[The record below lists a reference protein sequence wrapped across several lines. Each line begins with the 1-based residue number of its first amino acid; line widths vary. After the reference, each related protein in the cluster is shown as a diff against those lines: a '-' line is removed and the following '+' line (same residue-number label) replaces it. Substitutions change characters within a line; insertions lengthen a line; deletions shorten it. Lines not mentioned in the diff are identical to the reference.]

1 MLFDCKHCNDSQLLS
16 VGTGLQWLPA
26 VLNCGSCSCSMLRTG
41 FACCIYMSW
50 CRAFLDWVGQFDPS
64 FPNPL
69 AFFYCWCIPKPSCS
83 WTKSSPLKSSLTS
96 GSSMHC
102 RTLHLRPLFFSPAH
116 SELILKAVT
125 SYYLHC
131 LTVLTG
137 PSASISIAF
146 LTDNFWKPSKI
157 TWKQIW
163 ANNSTQTLYKNWKH
177 WKYQVRQHRWKQKVM
192 VHHNNLWSE
201 VSARHAEFSQF
212 PMFLLQNSRIC
223 RVYLW
228 GLFFLFHSF
237 IRQIDIIS

>member
-1 MLFDCKHCNDSQLLS
+1 M
-16 VGTGLQWLPA
+16 
-26 VLNCGSCSCSMLRTG
+26 
-41 FACCIYMSW
+41 
-50 CRAFLDWVGQFDPS
+50 
-64 FPNPL
+64 
-69 AFFYCWCIPKPSCS
+69 
-83 WTKSSPLKSSLTS
+83 
-96 GSSMHC
+96 
-102 RTLHLRPLFFSPAH
+102 
-116 SELILKAVT
+116 
-125 SYYLHC
+125 
-131 LTVLTG
+131 LTG
-137 PSASISIAF
+137 PCASISIAF

-228 GLFFLFHSF
+228 GLFFFIPLFYTANRYHIIVVEHLRITATTHLPQVAVYYFSF
-237 IRQIDIIS
+237 LIISWVVKSFYPHVYHKIKPILCFQFLVTLIIHLSSNSDL